1 MFSKLLN
8 LESERKNAI
17 INAALREFA
26 RKGYDDASTNVIA
39 KEAGISKP
47 LMFHYVNN
55 KKDFFLFLFDY
66 CVEILQ
72 GEYFDKVELSERDL
86 LERLRK
92 TSILKIEVIKKH
104 PWIFDFIKMNVLMES
119 EEIDGDLKQRKK
131 SIEQKSLT
139 KYYGDIDLSKFRDN
153 LDIEMT
159 KQLIFWAVG
168 GYAEGIVER
177 LRNSSMESIDL
188 EDIHKEFDKYL
199 NELRK
204 AYYKEQEVDQ

>member
-8 LESERKNAI
+8 LESERKNTI

-39 KEAGISKP
+39 KEASISKP

-72 GEYFDKVELSERDL
+72 GEYFDKVDLSERDL

-92 TSILKIEVIKKH
+92 TSILKIEVIKKY
-104 PWIFDFIKMNVLMES
+104 PWIFDFIKMTVLMES
-119 EEIDGDLKQRKK
+119 EEIDGELKQRKK
-131 SIEQKSLT
+131 RIEQKSLT

-188 EDIHKEFDKYL
+188 DDIHREFDKYL

-204 AYYKEQEVDQ
+204 AYYKEQEGDQ